1 MDASILL
8 RVVSRKCQS
17 ALTIT
22 PVPIYTTHSLFFFI
36 IGYISLCMLCSDQ
49 GSVLGTDILRF
60 SHIPL
65 RAEWYSDM
73 ENLHVAN
80 YKTKF
85 NQAS

>member
-22 PVPIYTTHSLFFFI
+22 PVPIYTTQVCFSSCI
-36 IGYISLCMLCSDQ
+36 DYISLCMPCSVQ

-60 SHIPL
+60 SHMPL

-73 ENLHVAN
+73 KNLHVAN